1 MEFPVFKTKI
11 PGVTQKFDLVDPAQ
25 RRQYFQAKAG
35 KEIKKIQDYLA
46 NGNTF
51 IAYLLGKKNSGKG
64 TYTKLF
70 MEAVGSEHIA
80 HISVGDIVRAVDKEM
95 KDEQS
100 KKKLVD
106 YLKKNYRGFLSLEE
120 IMKAQQERSTAKLL
134 PSEFI
139 LALVRREIDR
149 QDKKA
154 LFIDGLPRELDQISY
169 SLFFRNLVDYRDD
182 PDFFVLIS
190 IPESVIDERIK
201 YRAICPQCQ
210 TSRNTKLLITK
221 EVRFDTKTK
230 EFYLICDNPDCK
242 EMRMITKE
250 GDELGIEA
258 VRGRLDKDDQLIK
271 RAFSLHG
278 IPKVVLRNAIP
289 VVQVQEK
296 VDDYEIT
303 PEYVHQWDEK
313 TKKVKTT
320 EKQWTIKDDNGV
332 SSCSLLAPPVVIS
345 LIKQVAD
352 LI

>member
-80 HISVGDIVRAVDKEM
+80 HISVGDIVRGVDQEMREEKTKKE
-95 KDEQS
+95 
-100 KKKLVD
+100 LVD
-106 YLKKNYRGFLSLEE
+106 YLKKNYRGFLSLKE
-120 IMKAQQERSTAKLL
+120 IMKAQEERSTAKLL

-154 LFIDGLPRELDQISY
+154 LFIDGLTRELDQISY

-201 YRAICPQCQ
+201 YRVICPKCQ
-210 TSRNTKLLITK
+210 TSRNVKLLATK
-221 EVRFDTKTK
+221 EVRFDAKTG
-230 EFYLICDNPDCK
+230 EFYLICDHPDCK
-242 EMRMITKE
+242 DVRMVAKE

-278 IPKVVLRNAIP
+278 IPKVVLRNAVPIS
-289 VVQVQEK
+289 QAQEK

-303 PEYVHQWDEK
+303 PEYVYQWDEK
-313 TKKVKTT
+313 AKKVKTT
-320 EKQWTIKDDNGV
+320 EKPWTIKDDAGV
-332 SSCSLLAPPVVIS
+332 SSCSLLAPPVAIS
-345 LIKQVAD
+345 LIKQIAD